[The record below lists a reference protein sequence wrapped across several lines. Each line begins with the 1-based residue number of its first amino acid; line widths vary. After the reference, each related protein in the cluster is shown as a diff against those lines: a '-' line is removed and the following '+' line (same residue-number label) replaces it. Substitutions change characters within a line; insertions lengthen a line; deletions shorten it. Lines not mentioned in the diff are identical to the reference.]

1 MTPNLLKSIG
11 KHALPWRVRKFALA
25 FVLPGLLAAAILP
38 DSVGAYKKTAT
49 APVALDH
56 QAVWNEYG
64 LQASEQST
72 FELAGK
78 QLHVEA
84 YRLQDSTGALAAWQ
98 WKRPA
103 GTHAADAKHQEL
115 SKLTAQSENG
125 LTIALGNHLLLF
137 QGYIPTADELANVFR
152 SLPRQ
157 QSGPLPTLPTYLP
170 AEGLIPN
177 SERYV
182 IGPASLALFSPE
194 VNAAT
199 VAFHLGTEG
208 QVAAYRS
215 KRGQPLKLEIFS
227 FPTLD
232 SARDRAT
239 VLQTTPKAIV
249 KRAGPLVAV
258 VFSPKDINAAESLLS
273 FIRFQAVVT
282 GQDRSDHP
290 LTKRDN
296 WGHFMVNLFILIGVL
311 LAFCLVSGVVFGG
324 LRAILSRGGA
334 SGEGDAI
341 ITLHLDNR

>member
-1 MTPNLLKSIG
+1 MHTSAQLRHA
-11 KHALPWRVRKFALA
+11 HALPWIVKKFAVAL
-25 FVLPGLLAAAILP
+25 FLPGLLAAAILP
-38 DSVGAYKKTAT
+38 DSVGAYKKSAT
-49 APVALDH
+49 GSLTLEH
-56 QAVWNEYG
+56 QPVWNEYG
-64 LQASEQST
+64 LQASEHAT
-72 FELAGK
+72 YELTGK
-78 QLHVEA
+78 QLQVEA

-103 GTHAADAKHQEL
+103 LTRPADAQHQEL
-115 SKLTAQSENG
+115 SKLTA
-125 LTIALGNHLLLF
+125 LTKDGMVIALGNHLLLF
-137 QGYIPTADELANVFR
+137 QGYAPTADELANVFR
-152 SLPRQ
+152 SLPHQ

-170 AEGLIPN
+170 AAGLIPN

-208 QVAAYRS
+208 QVAAYRI
-215 KRGQPLKLEIFS
+215 RGGDALKLEIFN

-239 VLQTTPKAIV
+239 AIQNTPKSIV

-258 VFSPKDINAAESLLS
+258 VYAPKDVNAAESLLS
-273 FIRFQAVVT
+273 FVRFQAVVT
-282 GQDRSDHP
+282 AQDRSDHP

-311 LAFCLVSGVVFGG
+311 LAFCLVSGVIFGG
-324 LRAILSRGGA
+324 LRAVLSRGGA
-334 SGEGDAI
+334 SGEGDAMI
-341 ITLHLDNR
+341 SLHIDNR